1 MRLACALL
9 LALVLPSPAR
19 GWDRHADATRVALT
33 AGPGGGGRAN
43 PLAGAVAVEPLEAF
57 LASAGV
63 PLAALLDAEERW
75 ARAHVPRYPPRPEA
89 LRYAPGGE
97 GAALRRRFLEALRVN
112 PTVLLAL
119 PAGRQVA
126 PLDVV
131 AAASDEPD
139 QGLDLGLFQDSGT
152 PHGARYGFG
161 PLPFGNP
168 TLSFATQAPFHMGF
182 YYESRFLTALA
193 PALLRTYPELRIHQ
207 FAALA
212 RFALESGHPYWA
224 WRFLGWG
231 LHYVQDLTQPYHA
244 TVSPGTSVATLVGVS
259 LLDLVGVHGPRA
271 ERLQL
276 LTNRHLA
283 LEAYQGAAVADAL
296 ARGDAADP
304 LLAALRDRAR
314 DAAYAPFDDAAP
326 RERVAAIAHE
336 KAARTDAV
344 LAAALPARWV
354 KDPRH
359 HAGATGVEMDVWG
372 ELARRGTPEA
382 RAAMVALLRDLL
394 ADLGGASRSYLAAV
408 LAEGEPAR
416 RAERRGRVN
425 RSSVR

>member
-1 MRLACALL
+1 MRGSPEPTGPARRLASTLF
-9 LALVLPSPAR
+9 LALVLPSAAG
-19 GWDRHADATRVALT
+19 GWDRHADVTRVALS
-33 AGPGGGGRAN
+33 ASPGLRD
-43 PLAGAVAVEPLEAF
+43 GAVAVEPLEAF
-57 LASAGV
+57 LAAAGA
-63 PLAALLDAEERW
+63 PLASLLDAEERW
-75 ARAHVPRYPPRPEA
+75 ARAHLPHYPPRPEA
-89 LRYAPGGE
+89 LRFAPGAQ
-97 GAALRRRFLEALRVN
+97 GAALRTRFLEALRVS

-119 PAGRQVA
+119 PAAPRAA
-126 PLDVV
+126 PLEVV

-139 QGLDLGLFQDSGT
+139 QGLDVGLFEDSGT

-182 YYESRFLTALA
+182 FYESRLLTALA

-207 FAALA
+207 FVALA
-212 RFALESGHPYWA
+212 RFAFASGHPYWG

-244 TVSPGTSVATLVGVS
+244 TASPGTSVATLVGVS

-304 LLAALRDRAR
+304 LLAALRDPSR
-314 DAAYAPFDDAAP
+314 DAPYAPFDDAAP
-326 RERVAAIAHE
+326 RARVAATAHA
-336 KAARTDAV
+336 KAARADAV

-359 HAGATGVEMDVWG
+359 HAGAAGVEMDVWG
-372 ELARRGTPEA
+372 ELARRGTREA
-382 RAAMVALLRDLL
+382 RAAMATLLRDLL
-394 ADLGGASRSYLAAV
+394 ADLGGASRSYCAAV
-408 LAEGEPAR
+408 LAPAEPAR
-416 RAERRGRVN
+416 TAERR
-425 RSSVR
+425 